1 MLTASRRAGA
11 TVACLLASLAVVPAV
26 SAQEPAPP
34 RAAKAQFDS
43 GAAALKRNDAP
54 RAVAA
59 YRKAIAIDPAYYDA
73 HEAFFDATR
82 RVFEKGDTA
91 VDETTYSDTLELNRH
106 WKADSVANVAL
117 RHQYERW
124 AAQHP
129 KVAAYQWALG
139 ELSGS
144 QGYHTGETP
153 EAEPHFRKAVELDPK
168 FVRAYQWL
176 SLLAEMRGDDSASA
190 EYLRKA
196 TRADTTDVEDAFEY
210 AWKYRGSDPEKYRTL
225 SLDIVRR
232 FPTNQRSAQILY
244 WVGYD
249 AQADSDRIAIY
260 ERLRTQFP
268 PDKFSW
274 SSGAMDALQDA
285 YIRVAP
291 DKSLALAQDMLRAAA
306 DVGDEREWAP
316 RVVLA
321 RNLTLARSLAVEHKY
336 AAASAVLS
344 ATQLPRRWENQEMFA
359 LLQAALADSAGN
371 TKAAYDSLLVQEAKV
386 PGDSVHAAL
395 VRYATKLGKSA
406 AQTDS
411 QVWVLRDKTA
421 NPATPFRLAS
431 YRGAH
436 DTISLADYK
445 GKVVLLTFWFP
456 GCGPCRGELPH
467 FQRVINALQARGV
480 AYVAINVEPEQDADV
495 VPFVKGTHYSFTP
508 LHGNER
514 FAQEAYGVRAEPEN
528 FLIDGQGRIVFKH
541 FIAGNAAEE
550 RTLTLMIQ
558 SILAHAQGT
567 PELGSGR

>member
-1 MLTASRRAGA
+1 MSALQS
-11 TVACLLASLAVVPAV
+11 ACLLAALTVGSTVG
-26 SAQEPAPP
+26 AQEPVPS

-43 GAAALKRNDAP
+43 GAAALARGDAP

-59 YRKAIAIDPAYYDA
+59 YRRAIAIDPQYYDA
-73 HEAFFDATR
+73 YEAYFDATR
-82 RVFEKGDTA
+82 RVYEKGDTA
-91 VDETTYSDTLELNRH
+91 VDEVTYSDTLELKRH
-106 WKADSVANVAL
+106 WKADSIANVAL
-117 RHQYERW
+117 RQQYKQW

-129 KVAAYQWALG
+129 KVAVYQWALG

-144 QGYHTGETP
+144 QGYHTGEVP
-153 EAEPHFRKAVELDPK
+153 EAAPHFRKAVELDPK

-210 AWKYRGSDPEKYRTL
+210 AWDFRNSDPEKYRSL

-244 WVGYD
+244 WLGHD
-249 AQADSDRIAIY
+249 AQTDSDRIAIY

-285 YIRVAP
+285 YIRVAL

-321 RNLTLARSLAVEHKY
+321 RNLILARSLAVDHKY

-344 ATQLPRRWENQEMFA
+344 ATQLPRRWENQEMFV
-359 LLQAALADSAGN
+359 LLHAALADSAGN
-371 TKAAYDSLLVQEAKV
+371 TKAAYDSLVVQDAKV

-395 VRYATKLGKSA
+395 ARYAAKLGKSA
-406 AQTDS
+406 AQVDS
-411 QVWVLRDKTA
+411 QVWALRDKSA
-421 NPATPFRLAS
+421 QPATPFRLAS
-431 YRGAH
+431 YRGPH

-467 FQRVINALQARGV
+467 FQKVINALQARGV

-495 VPFVKGTHYSFTP
+495 LPFVKGTHYSFTP
-508 LHGNER
+508 LHGNEK

-541 FIAGNAAEE
+541 FIAGTAAEE

-558 SILAHAQGT
+558 SILAHS
-567 PELGSGR
+567 SGAALTETGR